1 MPALAHRHE
10 APAPLRR
17 TRPRLRALAAQQR
30 RRAPGAASLACYALG
45 LVAGFLL
52 AGIASVPGGAGVVS
66 AQLLLAAGAGVVAGL
81 AALRA
86 HAVARRG
93 GRRGAGGARM

>member
-10 APAPLRR
+10 AAPTPLRR
-17 TRPRLRALAAQQR
+17 TRPRLSAVGAPR
-30 RRAPGAASLACYALG
+30 RRRTPSAASLACYALG
-45 LVAGFLL
+45 LVLGFLL

-66 AQLLLAAGAGVVAGL
+66 AQLLLAAGAGLVAGL

-86 HAVARRG
+86 RAVARE
-93 GRRGAGGARM
+93 RRAGATRL